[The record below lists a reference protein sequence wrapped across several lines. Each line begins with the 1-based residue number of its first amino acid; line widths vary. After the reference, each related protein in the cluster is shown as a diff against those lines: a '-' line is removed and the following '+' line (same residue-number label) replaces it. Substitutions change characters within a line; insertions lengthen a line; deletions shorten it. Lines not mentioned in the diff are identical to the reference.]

1 MTDEQLAEMAA
12 AGDQE
17 AFASLY
23 DRYKQALFNFA
34 WRVVGEA
41 GLAEDAAQEALI
53 AAFRHIQCFD
63 PAKGSFK
70 TWMFTIAHNEC
81 RHSFRLRRWW
91 SYSENSGSESSGAKT
106 IAPDSGCSL
115 DEKLDLERALK
126 QLSAKYRVPLILSR
140 LHGLSTRECAE
151 VLKLSEVN
159 VRQRVFRAI
168 HRLQEILSAG
178 HKLNRE

>member
-23 DRYKQALFNFA
+23 DRYKQTLFNFA

-41 GLAEDAAQEALI
+41 GLAEDAAQESLV
-53 AAFRHIQCFD
+53 AAFRHIKCFD

-81 RHSFRLRRWW
+81 RHSFRLKGWW
-91 SYSENSGSESSGAKT
+91 SYSENSGNESCGAKT
-106 IAPDSGCSL
+106 IAPDRGCSL

-126 QLSAKYRVPLILSR
+126 QLSAKYRIPLILSR

-151 VLKLSEVN
+151 VLKISEVN
-159 VRQRVFRAI
+159 VKQRVFRAI
-168 HRLQEILSAG
+168 HRLQEIILAG
-178 HKLNRE
+178 DKSNRE